1 METGRKLGSIHSET
15 AASSSSCPSR
25 LAVMAGFLLTGQQ
38 LPTTVYLRV
47 GVKREREPA
56 RALMGRTMSP
66 T

>member
-1 METGRKLGSIHSET
+1 
-15 AASSSSCPSR
+15 
-25 LAVMAGFLLTGQQ
+25 MAGFLLTGQQ